1 MTKIKIFATVLL
13 SFEMVKQNDKILKEG
28 KVTES
33 LPDGFFRVAIDN
45 SEGPEILA
53 HLAGKLRIFKIKI
66 LPGDRVTVEFSPY
79 DERRGRI
86 VFRKK

>member
-1 MTKIKIFATVLL
+1 MTKSKTFAIVLI

-45 SEGPEILA
+45 NGPVVLA

-66 LPGDRVTVEFSPY
+66 LPGDKVTVEFSPY
-79 DERRGRI
+79 DENRGRI
-86 VFRKK
+86 IFRKK